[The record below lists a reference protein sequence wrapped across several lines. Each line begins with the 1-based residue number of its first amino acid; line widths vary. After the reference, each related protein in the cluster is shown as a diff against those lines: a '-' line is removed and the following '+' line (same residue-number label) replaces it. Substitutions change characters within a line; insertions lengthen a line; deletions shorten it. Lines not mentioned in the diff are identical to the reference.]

1 MVDYDPP
8 PQLAPVEAQ
17 VGTAPMANL
26 QGADNSDGTAFGKAF
41 TQMMNLGKN
50 SSNTPNGSMTIQY
63 QNDSPAPF
71 ITHVG

>member
-17 VGTAPMANL
+17 VGNAQMANL
-26 QGADNSDGTAFGKAF
+26 QGADNSDGTSFGKAF

-50 SSNTPNGSMTIQY
+50 SSNSSNQWENGV
-63 QNDSPAPF
+63 PAPSNF
-71 ITHVG
+71 HVS

>member
-17 VGTAPMANL
+17 VGTAPIANF

-50 SSNTPNGSMTIQY
+50 SSNSSDQWNNGVS
-63 QNDSPAPF
+63 APSNF
-71 ITHVG
+71 HVS

>member
-17 VGTAPMANL
+17 VGTAPIANFE
-26 QGADNSDGTAFGKAF
+26 GADNSDGTAFGKAF

-50 SSNTPNGSMTIQY
+50 NNAPNGSITIQY

>member
-17 VGTAPMANL
+17 VGNAQMANL
-26 QGADNSDGTAFGKAF
+26 QGADNSDGTSFGKAF

-50 SSNTPNGSMTIQY
+50 SSNSSNQWENGV
-63 QNDSPAPF
+63 PAPSNF
-71 ITHVG
+71 QVS